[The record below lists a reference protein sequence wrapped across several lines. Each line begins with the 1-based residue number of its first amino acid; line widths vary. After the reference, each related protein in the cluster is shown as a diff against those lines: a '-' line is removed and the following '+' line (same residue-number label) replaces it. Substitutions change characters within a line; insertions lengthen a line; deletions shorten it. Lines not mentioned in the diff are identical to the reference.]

1 MKLLTKKISN
11 KIPNLYEQEGK
22 GEDAMVYVKFFLPG
36 TRWTWYATEFNTRDI
51 FLVGWKVE
59 FHQILMSW
67 DIFHYQNLKKLILKE
82 ICILSQN
89 HLKKFLKIISSIH

>member
-36 TRWTWYATEFNTRDI
+36 TRWT
-51 FLVGWKVE
+51 
-59 FHQILMSW
+59 
-67 DIFHYQNLKKLILKE
+67 
-82 ICILSQN
+82 
-89 HLKKFLKIISSIH
+89 